1 MFTFGT
7 ERKSAVH
14 FKHSFATPVSQS
26 LIGITFE
33 KSLSSQFKKLAPLQV
48 ITSF

>member
-1 MFTFGT
+1 MFTFET
-7 ERKSAVH
+7 EGRSAGN
-14 FKHSFATPVSQS
+14 FKHSFATPASRS